1 MQIDEDE
8 GLPVR
13 WVQWRYGARF
23 GVVFRPDV
31 SQQERSQVC
40 AAWASQQPAS
50 LIPAQIGQA
59 EMSPTPAR

>member
-50 LIPAQIGQA
+50 LIPAQRPHLD
-59 EMSPTPAR
+59 ESPSPAR